1 MGEQDFYE
9 KVSNSDKFGFS
20 YISKNL
26 FIIPVKNI
34 GGWKIVNSKTWENL
48 FYSKNKEEL
57 YRFFKKYFI

>member
-20 YISKNL
+20 YVSKNL

-34 GGWKIVNSKTWENL
+34 GGWKIVN
-48 FYSKNKEEL
+48 
-57 YRFFKKYFI
+57 